1 MKTLAL
7 KEWRRVQGTILS
19 LHYSWCIYL
28 RWKLYD
34 ECGAVV
40 QPPAGLALTHKFS
53 DGIKT
58 TSLLDKMVL
67 TTDRDQKWKCCPPLT
82 RDRDL
87 RISREGCFTSY
98 ICLISWCHVVSVA
111 SAQHSCLFMM
121 LWCDVIHRAT
131 CLPCYAGPLSLARA
145 LSLERYGCR

>member
-111 SAQHSCLFMM
+111 SAQHSCLFIYVVVRRDPPCHVPTM
-121 LWCDVIHRAT
+121 LCRSS
-131 CLPCYAGPLSLARA
+131 LSCSRS
-145 LSLERYGCR
+145 LSREVRM